1 VLEGVPESELEESGL
16 VAGATDKNTLNGR
29 RSMVRVEGTCSS
41 IV

>member
-1 VLEGVPESELEESGL
+1 MLEGVPESELEESGL

-29 RSMVRVEGTCSS
+29 RSMVCVEGTCSS